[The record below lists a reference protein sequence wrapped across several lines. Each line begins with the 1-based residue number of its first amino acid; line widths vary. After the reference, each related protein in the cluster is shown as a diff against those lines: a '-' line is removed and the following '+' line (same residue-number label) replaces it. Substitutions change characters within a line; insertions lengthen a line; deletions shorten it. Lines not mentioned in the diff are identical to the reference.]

1 MKGVLMMI
9 KLALTNKLV
18 NALAKK
24 VAAKFWMKKI
34 GTDGKLTINELYAVE
49 NEGRVKLRIDAEL
62 EVSSEI
68 AESLI
73 NAL

>member
-1 MKGVLMMI
+1 MI

-24 VAAKFWMKKI
+24 VMAKFLAKKL
-34 GTDGKLTINELYAVE
+34 GTDGKVTINELYAVE
-49 NEGRVKLRIDAEL
+49 QDGRVKLKINAEL
-62 EVSSEI
+62 DISSET

-73 NAL
+73 KSL

>member
-1 MKGVLMMI
+1 MMI

-24 VAAKFWMKKI
+24 VAAKFLMKKI
-34 GTDGKLTINELYAVE
+34 GADGKLTINELFAVE

-62 EVSSEI
+62 DISSDMV
-68 AESLI
+68 ESFI
-73 NAL
+73 NTL

>member
-1 MKGVLMMI
+1 MI

-24 VAAKFWMKKI
+24 IAAKFLMKKI

-49 NEGRVKLRIDAEL
+49 TDGRVKLRIDAEL
-62 EVSSEI
+62 DISSEI
-68 AESLI
+68 AESFI
-73 NAL
+73 NTL

>member
-1 MKGVLMMI
+1 MI

-24 VAAKFWMKKI
+24 ILSKVLAK
-34 GTDGKLTINELYAVE
+34 KLGVDSKVTINELSAIE
-49 NEGRVKLRIDAEL
+49 QDGRVKLRINAEL
-62 EVSSEI
+62 DISSEA

-73 NAL
+73 NSI

>member
-1 MKGVLMMI
+1 MI

-24 VAAKFWMKKI
+24 VMAKFLAKKL
-34 GTDGKLTINELYAVE
+34 GTDGKVTINELYAVE
-49 NEGRVKLRIDAEL
+49 QDGRVKLKINAEL
-62 EVSSEI
+62 DISSET

-73 NAL
+73 NSL

>member
-1 MKGVLMMI
+1 MI

-24 VAAKFWMKKI
+24 LVAKFLMKKL
-34 GTDGKLTINELYAVE
+34 GADGKLTINELYAVE
-49 NEGRVKLRIDAEL
+49 NEGRLKLRINAEL
-62 EVSSEI
+62 DISSDE

-73 NAL
+73 NMI

>member
-1 MKGVLMMI
+1 MI

-24 VAAKFWMKKI
+24 VMAKFLAKKL
-34 GTDGKLTINELYAVE
+34 GTDGKVIINELYAVE
-49 NEGRVKLRIDAEL
+49 QDGRVKLKINAEL
-62 EVSSEI
+62 DISSET

-73 NAL
+73 NSL